1 MTNAKLL
8 FVSEDGQLRHLARD
22 AFVDLLRPC
31 DLVVANDAATLPASL
46 HGVHLPTGEAIE
58 VRLAG
63 WDGGNWHD
71 PFRFIAIVF
80 GSGDYRTRTEDRPLP
95 PPLAPGDPIR
105 LGSLSATIT
114 NILRHPRLVSL
125 RFNHSHDA
133 IWRGL
138 AGHGRPIQ
146 YAHAAAPLVL
156 WDVWT
161 RIAAAP
167 VAFEPPSA
175 GFALSWHMLSKMRAR
190 GIRFATITHAAGIS
204 STGDEALDQQLPFDE
219 PYEIPIATARAIAHT
234 RVRGGRVVA
243 IGTTVVRALEHASI
257 GDGNVRA
264 GRGIATEHIN
274 AGSRLVVADALLSG
288 IHEPGTSHYD
298 LLRAFADDS
307 TLDLADQAV
316 HSSAYRAHEF
326 GDSIFIE
333 RVEPALPIRV
343 MRAPEA
349 SAMIVAC

>member
-1 MTNAKLL
+1 MTSAKLL
-8 FVSEDGQLRHLARD
+8 FVTADGRLRHVTRD

-46 HGVHLPTGEAIE
+46 HGVHAPTGEAIE

-71 PFRFIAIVF
+71 PSRFVAVVF
-80 GSGDYRTRTEDRPLP
+80 GAGDYRTRTEDRPLP
-95 PPLAPGDPIR
+95 PSMVPGDPII

-114 NILRHPRLVSL
+114 KILGHPRLVSL
-125 RFNHSHDA
+125 RFNGAHDA
-133 IWRGL
+133 IWQGL
-138 AGHGRPIQ
+138 AGDGRPIQ
-146 YAHAAAPLVL
+146 YAHVAAPLVL

-161 RIAAAP
+161 KIAAEP

-175 GFALSWHMLSKMRAR
+175 GFGLNWHMLSKMRAR
-190 GIRFATITHAAGIS
+190 RIQFATITHAAGIS
-204 STGDEALDQQLPFDE
+204 STGDPALDQQLPFDE

-257 GDGNVRA
+257 GDGTVRA
-264 GRGIATEHIN
+264 GRGIAAERIN

-288 IHEPGTSHYD
+288 IHEPGTSHYE

-307 TLDLADQAV
+307 TLGRADKAV
-316 HSSAYRAHEF
+316 HSSGYRGHEF
-326 GDSIFIE
+326 GDSVFIE
-333 RVEPALPIRV
+333 RMQPDLPIRV
-343 MRAPEA
+343 MRAPET
-349 SAMIVAC
+349 SVMIVSC